1 MQHYLR
7 DQIDW
12 PQAFPAE
19 EYATRLDRVRTA
31 LRAAGLDAI
40 YVTVPADLTW
50 LTGYDMIWYHLRNLT
65 GLLVRAASAE
75 TVFFDHS
82 AHVTIVSTTPE
93 IRDVVWLE
101 HGPTEGTV
109 KTIVDKA
116 KALGLSGKRIALQP
130 WSYAPH
136 ASVMARLGAALED
149 VGATT
154 ADGSLLVEELR
165 LVKSPRE
172 IVHVRRAA
180 EIADEAMCAALDAIE
195 PGIMETG
202 IEAVIA
208 ESMMKAG
215 GGYPG
220 IPHDDWIGPPRRHP
234 PQRAGAPAGP
244 AGRPRLRRLLRLLA
258 PLSRQPEPHLLGRR
272 AGPAMAGT

>member
-1 MQHYLR
+1 MQRYLR

-31 LRAAGLDAI
+31 LGAAGLDAI

-75 TVFFDHS
+75 TVFFDHL

-101 HGPTEGTV
+101 HGPTERAIEAIAG
-109 KTIVDKA
+109 KA
-116 KALGLSGKRIALQP
+116 KALGLSGKRVALQP

-136 ASVMARLGAALED
+136 ASVIAGLGAALEAI
-149 VGATT
+149 GAAYIET
-154 ADGSLLVEELR
+154 LL
-165 LVKSPRE
+165 
-172 IVHVRRAA
+172 
-180 EIADEAMCAALDAIE
+180 MT
-195 PGIMETG
+195 ETG
-202 IEAVIA
+202 IQIL
-208 ESMMKAG
+208 SG
-215 GGYPG
+215 
-220 IPHDDWIGPPRRHP
+220 
-234 PQRAGAPAGP
+234 
-244 AGRPRLRRLLRLLA
+244 LRRDLVVV
-258 PLSRQPEPHLLGRR
+258 
-272 AGPAMAGT
+272 